1 MPVEGKLLNVVLP
14 RIIHD
19 CDSPGKSHVNG
30 CKIENVVSF
39 CRLS

>member
-19 CDSPGKSHVNG
+19 CDSLEKVTGMDIK
-30 CKIENVVSF
+30 
-39 CRLS
+39 